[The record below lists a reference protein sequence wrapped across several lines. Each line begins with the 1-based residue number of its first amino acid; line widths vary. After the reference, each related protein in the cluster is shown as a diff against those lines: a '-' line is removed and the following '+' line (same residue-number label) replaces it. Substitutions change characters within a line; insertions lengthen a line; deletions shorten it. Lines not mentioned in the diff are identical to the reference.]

1 VRCNVIRRAIVRVF
15 PAQSRR
21 ADFNEE
27 GRMERDIYDEDHEA
41 FRDVVKEFIKR
52 YVTNEAR
59 ERWDAAGEVDRE
71 TMRAAGESGLIGL
84 SVPEEF
90 GGAGM
95 LQDYRFRA
103 IVNEEVIA
111 AGAGSLAGA
120 FGIQDDLAIPY
131 LVHMGTQEQKEKWLP
146 GMATGEILG
155 ALAMSEPGAGSD
167 LRGIK
172 TTAKRVE
179 GGYIVNGAK
188 TFISSGKT
196 ADVIVTFVKTGE
208 GNKADAFSLLL
219 IENGMDGFDHG
230 KKLHKMGFQG
240 HDTAELSFSDVFV
253 PEENLISG
261 KEGQGFI
268 QLMMN
273 LPLERLSIGI
283 AGAAA
288 AEAALKWTLAY
299 TKDREAFGERIID
312 FQNTRFKLAEV
323 ATTVDALWAY
333 MDRALLAYK
342 DGKLSAVEAAKVKF
356 WATEREWD
364 VIDVCVQLHGGYGYI
379 TEYPI
384 ARAFLDAR
392 VHRIYGGTNE
402 IMREIVGREL
412 AKH

>member
-1 VRCNVIRRAIVRVF
+1 
-15 PAQSRR
+15 
-21 ADFNEE
+21 
-27 GRMERDIYDEDHEA
+27 MERDIYEEDHEA
-41 FRDVVKEFIKR
+41 FRDLVKDFVKR
-52 YVTNEAR
+52 HVTGADI
-59 ERWDAAGEVDRE
+59 ERWDAAGEVDRD
-71 TMRAAGESGLIGL
+71 TMRAAGEAGIIGL

-103 IVNEEVIA
+103 VVNEEVIA

-120 FGIQDDLAIPY
+120 FGIQDDLAVPY
-131 LVHMGTQEQKEKWLP
+131 LVHMGTQEQKQKWLP
-146 GMATGEILG
+146 RMATGEVVG
-155 ALAMSEPGAGSD
+155 ALAMTEPGAGSD

-172 TTAKRVE
+172 TTAKKVD

-188 TFISSGKT
+188 TFISSGAT
-196 ADVIVTFVKTGE
+196 ADLVVTFVKTGE
-208 GNKADAFSLLL
+208 GNRPDAFSLVL
-219 IENGMDGFDHG
+219 IENGMEGFDHG

-253 PEENLISG
+253 PDENLIGGVEG
-261 KEGQGFI
+261 KGFV

-273 LPLERLSIGI
+273 LPLERLSIGV

-288 AEAALKWTLAY
+288 AQAALDWTIAY

-312 FQNTRFKLAEV
+312 FQNSRFAIADM

-333 MDRALLAYK
+333 IDRALLAYSQ
-342 DGKLSAVEAAKVKF
+342 GKLSAEEAAKVKF
-356 WATEREWD
+356 WATEREWEVLD
-364 VIDVCVQLHGGYGYI
+364 QGVQLHGGYGYI

-402 IMREIVGREL
+402 IMREIVGRQI
-412 AKH
+412 AGKR

>member
-1 VRCNVIRRAIVRVF
+1 
-15 PAQSRR
+15 
-21 ADFNEE
+21 
-27 GRMERDIYDEDHEA
+27 MERDIYEEDHEA
-41 FRDVVKEFIKR
+41 FRDLVKDFVKR
-52 YVTNEAR
+52 HVTGEAI
-59 ERWDAAGEVDRE
+59 EKWDADGEVDRA
-71 TMRAAGESGLIGL
+71 TMRAAGEAGIIGL

-120 FGIQDDLAIPY
+120 FGIQDDLAVPY

-146 GMATGEILG
+146 RMATGEVIG
-155 ALAMSEPGAGSD
+155 ALAMTEPGAGSD

-172 TTAKRVE
+172 TTAKKVD
-179 GGYIVNGAK
+179 GGYLVNGAK
-188 TFISSGKT
+188 TFISSGAT
-196 ADVIVTFVKTGE
+196 ADLVVTFVKTGE
-208 GNKADAFSLLL
+208 GNRPDAFSLVL
-219 IENGMDGFDHG
+219 IEDGMEGFEHG
-230 KKLHKMGFQG
+230 KKLSKMGFHG

-253 PEENLISG
+253 PEENLIGGVEG
-261 KEGQGFI
+261 KGFI

-273 LPLERLSIGI
+273 LPLERLSIGV

-288 AEAALKWTLAY
+288 AQAALDWTVAY
-299 TKDREAFGERIID
+299 TRDREAFGERIID
-312 FQNTRFKLAEV
+312 FQNSRFRIADM

-333 MDRALLAYK
+333 IDRALLAYK
-342 DGKLSAVEAAKVKF
+342 DGKLSAEEAAKVKF
-356 WATEREWD
+356 WATEREWEVLD
-364 VIDVCVQLHGGYGYI
+364 AGVQLHGGYGYI

-402 IMREIVGREL
+402 IMREIVGRQI
-412 AKH
+412 AGKR

>member
-1 VRCNVIRRAIVRVF
+1 
-15 PAQSRR
+15 
-21 ADFNEE
+21 
-27 GRMERDIYDEDHEA
+27 MERDIYDEDHEA
-41 FRDVVKEFIKR
+41 FRDVVKEFCKR

-59 ERWDAAGEVDRE
+59 ERWDAEGEVDRA
-71 TMRAAGESGLIGL
+71 TLRAAGDAGVIGL

-103 IVNEEVIA
+103 VVNEEVIK

-120 FGIQDDLAIPY
+120 LGIQDDLAVPY

-146 GMATGEILG
+146 GMATGEIIG
-155 ALAMSEPGAGSD
+155 ALAMTEPGAGSD

-172 TTAKRVE
+172 TTARRAE

-196 ADVIVTFVKTGE
+196 ADVLVTFVKTGE
-208 GNKADAFSLLL
+208 GNRPDAFSLLL
-219 IENGMDGFDHG
+219 IENGMAGFDHG
-230 KKLHKMGFQG
+230 KKLHKMGFHG
-240 HDTAELSFSDVFV
+240 HDTAELSFTDVFV

-261 KEGQGFI
+261 KEGMGFV

-273 LPLERLSIGI
+273 LPLERLSI
-283 AGAAA
+283 AVAAA
-288 AEAALKWTLAY
+288 AGAQAGLDWTLDY
-299 TKDREAFGERIID
+299 TRSREAFGERIID
-312 FQNTRFKLAEV
+312 FQNSRFKLADV
-323 ATTVDALWAY
+323 SATVDALWAY
-333 MDRALLAYK
+333 MDRAMLAYK
-342 DGKLSAVEAAKVKF
+342 DGRLSAEEAAKIKF

-364 VIDVCVQLHGGYGYI
+364 VLDTCVQLHGGYGYI

-402 IMREIVGREL
+402 IMREIVGRQL
-412 AKH
+412 AGKR

>member
-1 VRCNVIRRAIVRVF
+1 
-15 PAQSRR
+15 
-21 ADFNEE
+21 
-27 GRMERDIYDEDHEA
+27 MERDIYEEDHEA
-41 FRDVVKEFIKR
+41 FRDLVKDFVKR
-52 YVTNEAR
+52 TVTGEAI
-59 ERWDAAGEVDRE
+59 ERWDADGEVDRA
-71 TMRAAGESGLIGL
+71 TMLAAGEAGVIGL

-120 FGIQDDLAIPY
+120 FGIQDDLAVPY
-131 LVHMGTQEQKEKWLP
+131 LVHMGTQEQKAKWLP
-146 GMATGEILG
+146 RMATGEVVG
-155 ALAMSEPGAGSD
+155 ALAMTEPGAGSD

-172 TTAKRVE
+172 TTAKKVD

-188 TFISSGKT
+188 TFISSGAT
-196 ADVIVTFVKTGE
+196 ADLVVTFVKTGE
-208 GNKADAFSLLL
+208 GNRPDAFSLVLL
-219 IENGMDGFDHG
+219 EDGMEGFEHG

-253 PEENLISG
+253 PDENLIGGVEG
-261 KEGQGFI
+261 KGFV

-273 LPLERLSIGI
+273 LPLERLSIGV

-288 AEAALKWTLAY
+288 AQAALNWTITY

-312 FQNTRFKLAEV
+312 FQNTRFKIADM

-333 MDRALLAYK
+333 IDRALLAYSQ
-342 DGKLSAVEAAKVKF
+342 GKLSAEEAAKVKF
-356 WATEREWD
+356 WATEREWEVLD
-364 VIDVCVQLHGGYGYI
+364 TGVQLHGGYGYI

-402 IMREIVGREL
+402 IMREIVGRQI
-412 AKH
+412 AGKR

>member
-1 VRCNVIRRAIVRVF
+1 
-15 PAQSRR
+15 
-21 ADFNEE
+21 
-27 GRMERDIYDEDHEA
+27 MERDIYEEDHEA
-41 FRDVVKEFIKR
+41 FRDLVKDFVKR
-52 YVTNEAR
+52 TVTGEAI
-59 ERWDAAGEVDRE
+59 ERWDADGEVDRA
-71 TMRAAGESGLIGL
+71 TMLAAGEAGIIGL

-103 IVNEEVIA
+103 VVNEEVIA

-120 FGIQDDLAIPY
+120 FGIQDDLAVPY
-131 LVHMGTQEQKEKWLP
+131 LVHMGTQEQKAKWLP
-146 GMATGEILG
+146 RMATGEVVG
-155 ALAMSEPGAGSD
+155 ALAMTEPGAGSD

-172 TTAKRVE
+172 TTAKKVD

-188 TFISSGKT
+188 TFISSGAT
-196 ADVIVTFVKTGE
+196 ADLVVTFVKTGE
-208 GNKADAFSLLL
+208 GNRPDAFSLVLL
-219 IENGMDGFDHG
+219 EDGMEGFEHG

-240 HDTAELSFSDVFV
+240 HDTAELSFTDVFV
-253 PEENLISG
+253 PEENLIGGVEG
-261 KEGQGFI
+261 KGFV

-273 LPLERLSIGI
+273 LPLERLSIGV

-288 AEAALKWTLAY
+288 AQAALNWTITY

-312 FQNTRFKLAEV
+312 FQNTRFKIADM

-333 MDRALLAYK
+333 IDRALLAYSQ
-342 DGKLSAVEAAKVKF
+342 GKLSAEEAAKVKF
-356 WATEREWD
+356 WATEREWEVLD
-364 VIDVCVQLHGGYGYI
+364 TGVQLHGGYGYI

-402 IMREIVGREL
+402 IMREIVGRQI
-412 AKH
+412 AGKR

>member
-1 VRCNVIRRAIVRVF
+1 F
-15 PAQSRR
+15 
-21 ADFNEE
+21 EE
-27 GRMERDIYDEDHEA
+27 DAMERDIYEEDHEA
-41 FRDVVKEFIKR
+41 FRDLVKDFVR
-52 YVTNEAR
+52 RHVSNESI

-71 TMRAAGESGLIGL
+71 TMLAAGEAGIIGL

-103 IVNEEVIA
+103 IVNEEIIA

-131 LVHMGTQEQKEKWLP
+131 LVHMGTQQQKEKWLP
-146 GMATGEILG
+146 RMATGEVLG
-155 ALAMSEPGAGSD
+155 ALAMTEPGAGSD

-172 TTAKRVE
+172 TTAKKVD
-179 GGYIVNGAK
+179 GGYLVNGAK

-196 ADVIVTFVKTGE
+196 ADIIVTFVKTGE
-208 GNKADAFSLLL
+208 GNRPDAFSLVI
-219 IENGMDGFDHG
+219 IENGMTGFEHG
-230 KKLHKMGFQG
+230 KKLSKMGSHG

-253 PEENLISG
+253 PDENLISG

-283 AGAAA
+283 AAAA
-288 AEAALKWTLAY
+288 ASQAAYAWTVAY

-312 FQNTRFKLAEV
+312 FQNTRFRLAEV
-323 ATTVDALWAY
+323 ATAVDVMRASL
-333 MDRALLAYK
+333 DRALLAYK
-342 DGKLSAVEAAKVKF
+342 DQKLTAEEAAKVKF
-356 WATEREWD
+356 WTTEREWEILD
-364 VIDVCVQLHGGYGYI
+364 TCVQLHGGYGYI

-392 VHRIYGGTNE
+392 V
-402 IMREIVGREL
+402 
-412 AKH
+412 

>member
-1 VRCNVIRRAIVRVF
+1 
-15 PAQSRR
+15 
-21 ADFNEE
+21 
-27 GRMERDIYDEDHEA
+27 MERDIYDEDHEA
-41 FRDVVKEFIKR
+41 FRDLVKDFVKR
-52 YVTNEAR
+52 HVTNEAI
-59 ERWDAAGEVDRE
+59 ERWDADGEVDRA
-71 TMRAAGESGLIGL
+71 TMLAAGEAGIIGL

-120 FGIQDDLAIPY
+120 FGIQDDLAVPY

-146 GMATGEILG
+146 RMATGEVVG
-155 ALAMSEPGAGSD
+155 ALAMTEPGAGSD

-172 TTAKRVE
+172 TTAKKVD
-179 GGYIVNGAK
+179 GGYLVNGAK
-188 TFISSGKT
+188 TFISSGAT
-196 ADVIVTFVKTGE
+196 ADLVVTFVKTGE
-208 GNKADAFSLLL
+208 GNRPDAFSLVL
-219 IENGMDGFDHG
+219 IEKGMEGFDNG
-230 KKLHKMGFQG
+230 KKLSKMGFHG

-253 PEENLISG
+253 PEENLIGGVEG
-261 KEGQGFI
+261 KGFI

-273 LPLERLSIGI
+273 LPLERLSIGV

-288 AEAALKWTLAY
+288 AQAALDWTVAY

-312 FQNTRFKLAEV
+312 FQNSRFTIADMS
-323 ATTVDALWAY
+323 ATVDALWAFI
-333 MDRALLAYK
+333 DRALLAYK
-342 DGKLSAVEAAKVKF
+342 DGRLSAEEAAKVKF
-356 WATEREWD
+356 WATEREWEVLD
-364 VIDVCVQLHGGYGYI
+364 AGVQLHGGYGYI

-402 IMREIVGREL
+402 IMREIVGRQI
-412 AKH
+412 AGKR